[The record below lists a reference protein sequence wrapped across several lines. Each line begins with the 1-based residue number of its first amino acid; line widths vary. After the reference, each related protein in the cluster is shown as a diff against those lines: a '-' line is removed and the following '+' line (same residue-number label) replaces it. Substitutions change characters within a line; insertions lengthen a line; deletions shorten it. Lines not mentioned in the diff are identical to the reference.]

1 LKAEFFK
8 PTPIPDLRRPN
19 FGKYEHEISLSLKH
33 TVLAETERKHKLT
46 DKFIKPAPVPDLKR
60 PNFGD

>member
-1 LKAEFFK
+1 MNATYYK
-8 PTPIPDLRRPN
+8 PSPIPDLRRPN
-19 FGKYEHEISLSLKH
+19 FGKYEHEIALSLKH

-46 DKFIKPAPVPDLKR
+46 DKFIKPAPVPDLTR